1 MPKDTATRLHPEGSQ
16 SIGRAAEVL
25 ALVSSRSEAGSR
37 LSDVAEATGLHVAT
51 ARRIMQALVS
61 EGLLAFDRKSKLYV
75 VGPAI
80 FSFAVQ
86 GSPWFA
92 RRELFVP
99 VLEDIARRTSDTVLF
114 SIKSGFEAVCLARR
128 EGAFPIRVMSL
139 NTGSRRPLGAGS
151 GSLAILAFLSDA
163 EQAEAVRHCAR
174 SYGPFGLAAEDVTA
188 MAADARRQG
197 FAFNPGRIIDGVHGV
212 GVPILSHGAAVASVS
227 VAAIKSRMAPARCAE
242 IVGIICDALAAIAE
256 VELPPSLVLPSRQDV
271 TRSA

>member
-1 MPKDTATRLHPEGSQ
+1 MAKDATTRLHPEGSQ
-16 SIGRAAEVL
+16 SIGRAVEVL
-25 ALVSSRSEAGSR
+25 ALVSSRSKAGSR
-37 LSDVAEATGLHVAT
+37 LSDVAEATGLHMAT

-80 FSFAVQ
+80 LSFAIQ

-99 VLEDIARRTSDTVLF
+99 VLETIAQRTSDTVLF

-151 GSLAILAFLSDA
+151 GSLAILAFLTDA
-163 EQAEAVRHCAR
+163 ERAEAMRHCAR
-174 SYGPFGLAAEDVTA
+174 SYGPFGLSADDVTT
-188 MAADARRQG
+188 MAADARRTG
-197 FAFNPGRIIDGVHGV
+197 FAFNPGRIIDGVYGV
-212 GVPILSHGAAVASVS
+212 GVPILSNGAAVA
-227 VAAIKSRMAPARCAE
+227 PARCTE
-242 IVGIICDALAAIAE
+242 VVGIICDALASIPE
-256 VELPPSLVLPSRQDV
+256 VELPPSLVLPERQGV